1 MKFKV
6 VFSIDAADELL
17 SIIGKVDA
25 VSVLSASETIR
36 KALESDHAKYGNELK
51 VFGIS
56 TESPCERSLLSV
68 WSWGLLKLPI
78 SNGFEQG

>member
-36 KALESDHAKYGNELK
+36 RALESDHAKFGNELSEGLWYIDREPLRAFF
-51 VFGIS
+51 VVRVELGIVEV
-56 TESPCERSLLSV
+56 TDFR
-68 WSWGLLKLPI
+68 W
-78 SNGFEQG
+78 F